1 MRKMISLFAVCT
13 PICTDTVW
21 EDWYRFCMRQEQEN
35 GFAFSHVSCSTETL
49 NPNGIRTRSRYLKKI
64 EACIDRKE
72 EISHIEFY
80 LLPKDFYQAVFDFK
94 VYMGLSLRS
103 RDCEI
108 TVEDRFWDAFAY
120 PLYFEQLRKFL
131 RITKAEVNLLP
142 HNQTFNYNVNCILNT
157 NGVREKYGVIEQIY
171 AE

>member
-21 EDWYRFCMRQEQEN
+21 EDWYRFCMRQEREN
-35 GFAFSHVSCSTETL
+35 
-49 NPNGIRTRSRYLKKI
+49 
-64 EACIDRKE
+64 
-72 EISHIEFY
+72 
-80 LLPKDFYQAVFDFK
+80 
-94 VYMGLSLRS
+94 
-103 RDCEI
+103 
-108 TVEDRFWDAFAY
+108 AFAY